1 MKKFFLLVMSLFF
14 AVTQYVTAQE
24 ELFINEGETVVYRVA
39 LDASV
44 QSGTVS
50 DALQN
55 LPGVRVDMEGNI
67 TMRGVSNVEIFI
79 NDQPSHFSYDTQKNY
94 IQQTSVMNIKE
105 IRVMVN
111 PSARYTTATDTGIIN
126 IILKDEKKANQALNI
141 GVQANTLPNIA
152 PWLSYSYSKNKLSF
166 SADVKATY
174 YKQATNIDSE
184 GISFDENGIDTTNIG
199 RNFEHVDEKNLCLQ
213 AAFNMNYKFNEKNN
227 LSFYIS
233 GDYDKRKSMTYDSTF
248 RKEFNNETLETSETF
263 ETFET
268 FQYITDKD
276 YSSIGFEG
284 NTGFTF
290 QHLFNEN
297 GHQISANLNFLLM
310 PGYSDC
316 NSYRKYNIGDIAD
329 RTTREQNDYSDLH
342 WDAKVEYNLPYSDKG
357 ELYVA
362 FLKTH
367 KPDGNVLLF
376 DTLAGNEWSRDTL
389 RTEIRNYYTDK
400 NELIINVQQ
409 HVKRFTF
416 KPGVDFEYTI
426 VQGIFPNEHW
436 YDFNKSFFKVHP
448 SLFITYSTE
457 NQHNFSIG
465 YTHKTEYPY
474 VRYFSSRILY
484 QEDSFDAGNPDLKPA
499 STHVLKAEWTKYWEK
514 FGSVGI
520 NAYYKGSSDYINQV
534 QYSVYN
540 SIYGRYVTYTQP
552 VNLGGYYNA
561 GGEFNITYRPN
572 AMLNVRFY
580 ANLYNSHLEEPK
592 NDDTNPEDVVKSDM
606 FCYNFTI
613 NVWTKLW
620 NRLELHAEAY
630 YNSKTQAL
638 YSYSQTPYGIDC
650 GLKVD
655 FFKNRLSLLVNVNDL
670 FDWNRSDY
678 TINQPTYKY
687 FSTQKVTSRYVSAE
701 LIFKIM

>member
-1 MKKFFLLVMSLFF
+1 MKYVFKILILFF
-14 AVTQYVTAQE
+14 VITVSQSVTAQE
-24 ELFINEGETVVYRVA
+24 TFGNEGETVIYRVA

-44 QSGTVS
+44 QNGTVS
-50 DALQN
+50 DAIQN

-79 NDQPSHFSYDTQKNY
+79 NDKPAHFSEDAQKNY
-94 IQQTSVMNIKE
+94 IQQTSVLNIKE
-105 IRVMVN
+105 IHVMAN

-126 IILKDEKKANQALNI
+126 IILKDEKKTNQALNV
-141 GVQANTLPNIA
+141 GVQVNTLPNIS
-152 PWLSYSYSKNKLSF
+152 PWLSYSYNKNKLSF
-166 SADVKATY
+166 SADVKTTY
-174 YKQATNIDSE
+174 YKQATSSNSE
-184 GISFDENGIDTTNIG
+184 GISFDENCTDTLNVI
-199 RNFEHVDEKNLCLQ
+199 RNYEHTDEKSLNLK
-213 AAFNMNYKFNEKNN
+213 ADFNMNYKFNEKNN
-227 LSFYIS
+227 IAFYIS
-233 GDYDKRKSMTYDSTF
+233 GDYSDRKTTTYDSTF
-248 RKEFNNETLETSETF
+248 RKEFDDSGDGIF
-263 ETFET
+263 D
-268 FQYITDKD
+268 YITDKN
-276 YSSIGFEG
+276 YEYWGFEG
-284 NTGFTF
+284 KTGVAF

-316 NSYRKYNIGDIAD
+316 VSDRKYNVGDVAD

-362 FLKTH
+362 FMKTH
-367 KPDGNVLLF
+367 KPDGNKLFF
-376 DTLAGNEWSRDTL
+376 DTLDGNEWSRDTL

-400 NELIINVQQ
+400 NELIVNVQQ
-409 HVKRFTF
+409 HVGRFTF
-416 KPGVDFEYTI
+416 KPGLDFEYTE
-426 VQGIFPNEHW
+426 VEGIFPNEPW
-436 YDFNKSFFKVHP
+436 YDFNKDFFKVHP

-465 YTHKTEYPY
+465 YTHKTDYPY
-474 VRYFSSRILY
+474 VRYFSPRILY
-484 QEDSFDAGNPDLKPA
+484 QEDSFDAGNPDLRPA

-534 QYSVYN
+534 QYSVF
-540 SIYGRYVTYTQP
+540 SPIYGRYVTFTHP
-552 VNLGGYYNA
+552 VNLGGYYDA
-561 GGEFNITYRPN
+561 GGEFNVTYRPS

-592 NDDTNPEDVVKSDM
+592 NDETDVDDVEKSDM
-606 FCYNFTI
+606 FCYSFTV

-620 NRLELHAEAY
+620 NRLEFHAEAY

-638 YSYSQTPYGIDC
+638 YSFSQTPYGIDC

-655 FFKNRLSLLVNVNDL
+655 FFKNRLSLLLNVNDL
-670 FDWNRSDY
+670 FDWNRTDN
-678 TINQPTYKY
+678 TISQPTYR
-687 FSTQKVTSRYVSAE
+687 FTSTEKATSRYVNAE

>member
-1 MKKFFLLVMSLFF
+1 MKRFFLLIVFLFF

-24 ELFINEGETVVYRVA
+24 ELFVNEGETVVYRVA
-39 LDASV
+39 LDPSV

-67 TMRGVSNVEIFI
+67 TLRGVSNVEIFI
-79 NDQPSHFSYDTQKNY
+79 NDQPSHFSEDAQKNY
-94 IQQTSVMNIKE
+94 IQQTSAVNIKE
-105 IRVMVN
+105 IRVIVN

-126 IILKDEKKANQALNI
+126 IILNDEKKASQALNI
-141 GVQANTLPNIA
+141 GVQVNTLPNIA
-152 PWLSYSYSKNKLSF
+152 PWLSYSFSKNKLSF
-166 SADVKATY
+166 AANVKATY
-174 YKQATNIDSE
+174 YNQTTKIDSE
-184 GISFDENGIDTTNIG
+184 GYKFDDNGTDTLNIE
-199 RNFEHVDEKNLCLQ
+199 RNCQQTDEKSICLQ
-213 AAFNMNYKFNEKNN
+213 ADFNMNYKLNEKNN
-227 LSFYIS
+227 IAFYIK
-233 GDYDKRKSMTYDSTF
+233 GDYDNRKSTTHDNTY
-248 RKEFNNETLETSETF
+248 RKEFETPETF
-263 ETFET
+263 E
-268 FQYITDKD
+268 YITEKN
-276 YSSIGFEG
+276 YSYSGFEG
-284 NTGFTF
+284 KTGLTF
-290 QHLFNEN
+290 LHLFNGN

-316 NSYRKYNIGDIAD
+316 VSHRKYNIGGVAD
-329 RTTREQNDYSDLH
+329 RTTREHNGYSDLH
-342 WDAKVEYNLPYSDKG
+342 WDAKVEYNLPYSEKG

-367 KPDGNVLLF
+367 KPDGNVLIF

-416 KPGVDFEYTI
+416 KPGVNLEYTK

-436 YDFNKSFFKVHP
+436 YDFSKNFFKVHP

-465 YTHKTEYPY
+465 YTHKTDYPY
-474 VRYFSSRILY
+474 VRYFSPRILY

-499 STHVLKAEWTKYWEK
+499 STHVLKAEWTKYWER
-514 FGSVGI
+514 FGSVGV

-534 QYSVYN
+534 QYSVFN
-540 SIYGRYVTYTQP
+540 PIYGRYVIYTQP
-552 VNLGGYYNA
+552 VNLGGYYDA

-592 NDDTNPEDVVKSDM
+592 NDDVAPDDVVKSDM
-606 FCYNFTI
+606 FCYNLTM

-620 NRLELHAEAY
+620 KRLELHAEAY

-638 YSYSQTPYGIDC
+638 YSFSQTPYGIDC

-655 FFKNRLSLLVNVNDL
+655 FFKNRLSLLINVNDL
-670 FDWNRSDY
+670 FNWNRTDSS
-678 TINQPTYKY
+678 INQPTYK
-687 FSTQKVTSRYVSAE
+687 FSSTQKTTSRYISAE
-701 LIFKIM
+701 LIFKVM

>member
-1 MKKFFLLVMSLFF
+1 MKKLLFLVFFIFIV
-14 AVTQYVTAQE
+14 VTQHVNAQE
-24 ELFINEGETVVYRVA
+24 GIFVNEGETVVYRVA
-39 LDASV
+39 LDVSV
-44 QSGTVS
+44 QDGTVS

-79 NDQPSHFSYDTQKNY
+79 NDQPSHFGEDAQKNY
-94 IQQTSVMNIKE
+94 IQQTSVVNIKE
-105 IRVMVN
+105 IRVMAN
-111 PSARYTTATDTGIIN
+111 PSARYTSESDLGIIN
-126 IILKDEKKANQALNI
+126 IILKEEKKTNQTLNVGI
-141 GVQANTLPNIA
+141 KANTVPNIS
-152 PWLSYSYSKNKLSF
+152 PWVSYSYNKNKLSL
-166 SADVKATY
+166 AANVKATY
-174 YKQATNIDSE
+174 YKQTTKTDSE
-184 GISFDENGIDTTNIG
+184 GYKFDDNGIDTLNIE
-199 RNFEHVDEKNLCLQ
+199 RNYLSTDEKSLCLQ
-213 AAFNMNYKFNEKNN
+213 ADFNMNYKFNDRNN
-227 LSFYIS
+227 ISFYVI
-233 GDYDKRKSMTYDSTF
+233 GDYDNRKSTTYDSTF
-248 RKEFNNETLETSETF
+248 RKEFESITHNTF
-263 ETFET
+263 E
-268 FQYITDKD
+268 YITDKN
-276 YSSIGFEG
+276 YKYWGFEG
-284 NTGFTF
+284 KSGITY

-316 NSYRKYNIGDIAD
+316 VSYRKHNIGDIAD

-342 WDAKVEYNLPYSDKG
+342 WDAKIEYNLPYSDNG

-362 FLKTH
+362 LMKTH
-367 KPDGNVLLF
+367 KPDGNKLLF
-376 DTLAGNEWSRDTL
+376 DTIAGNKWQRDTL

-409 HVKRFTF
+409 HAGRFTF
-416 KPGVDFEYTI
+416 KPGINIELTKVK
-426 VQGIFPNEHW
+426 GIFPNERW
-436 YDFNKSFFKVHP
+436 YNFNKDFFKVHP
-448 SLFITYSTE
+448 SLFITYVTE

-465 YTHKTEYPY
+465 YTHKTDYPY
-474 VRYFSSRILY
+474 TRYFSPRILY

-514 FGSVGI
+514 FGSVGL

-534 QYSVYN
+534 QYSVF
-540 SIYGRYVTYTQP
+540 SPVYGRYVTYTQP
-552 VNLGGYYNA
+552 VNLGGYYDA

-592 NDDTNPEDVVKSDM
+592 NDDVAPEDIVKSDM
-606 FCYNFTI
+606 FCYNFTV

-630 YNSKTQAL
+630 YNSKTQTL

-655 FFKNRLSLLVNVNDL
+655 FFKNRLSLLINVNDL
-670 FDWNRSDY
+670 FDWNKTDNS
-678 TINQPTYKY
+678 INQPTYKF
-687 FSTQKVTSRYVSAE
+687 FSTEKTTSRYISAE
-701 LIFKIM
+701 LIFKVI